1 MSLFRA
7 AFLPAFALVFLVFN
21 VMAQK
26 PRGKQADPN
35 GAKNKWIDS
44 VYNALTPEE
53 RIGQMFIVQAY
64 SGGKNYNEEQVA
76 KLISAHQVGGIIFS
90 QGGPVRQADMTNRL
104 QHLAQTPLFISM
116 DAEWGLGMRL
126 DSVKPLPRQMMIGAT
141 RDTAIA
147 YRIGATIAA
156 QCKRLSVNIDFAPDV
171 DVNNNAL
178 NPVINSRSFGEDKTW
193 VAKLGLAF
201 MHALQYNGVIACAKH
216 FPGHGDTNVDSH
228 NDLPVIPRSLAQLD
242 SLELYPFKQLIAGG
256 VKSIMIAHL
265 DIPALD
271 TASHVSAT
279 LSKNAVN
286 QLLRNKLGFNGIII
300 TDALNMQAVTKY
312 FPNGEAELRAF
323 MAGNDILLMSQDVPV
338 AITRIKNAI
347 DSNLVPANQLE
358 QSVKRILAAKY
369 DAGLTTWKDI
379 NTKNLTNDLNQNVDA
394 LRNQV
399 AKAAVTLVKD
409 DNQVMRK
416 INENMRI
423 GYVGINAT
431 GSTPL
436 YEALDDKFNNITP
449 QWLVKNSTLDSAQKV
464 LESLAKYDAVIVA
477 VHNLN
482 FTPGNNYGL
491 SNECVAFLQY
501 AGCRNNVMVV
511 LMGNAYAMQYFCGSN
526 SVMVGYEDDTITERT
541 VADILLKKIKP
552 KGKLPV
558 TACING
564 KSVCP
569 LPSRLPEMANTPV
582 YDLRK
587 TLYPKEAGVIDQ
599 KSLDRLDMFIARDIA
614 DGVFPGCRVLAAK
627 DGKVFYDKAFGYMK
641 YDKEQRVDTNTLYD
655 MASCTKILSTTLCV
669 MRLYDQGKIDLDK
682 TLGDYLPKA
691 KGTNKAGLK
700 VRDVLLHQAGL
711 KGWIPFYKEVDDDE
725 GKLKPA
731 LFRTTPQEGFKIPVA
746 RNVYLRNDYID
757 TMWNKVYASNL
768 DNAGKFLYSDLDFY
782 LMMALVQ
789 QVTGKPI
796 DKYVEE
802 EFYKPMGLKRITYN
816 PRNKFDT
823 TQIAPTELELSFRT
837 QVLLGYVHDQGAAL
851 LGGVGGHAGIFATA
865 HDVAA
870 IFQMLLNKGSYGG
883 KRYFKASTVDLF
895 TAYSSKISHRGI
907 AFDKPATDIDDG
919 GPAGDRVSGYAFGH
933 QGFTGTCVWADP
945 ATGIVFVFL
954 SNRVYPSGNNGKI
967 NKLNV
972 RTTAQDYIYESL
984 GVPVNHDRMNVYKA
998 QMGIVK

>member
-409 DNQVMRK
+409 DNQVMRRS
-416 INENMRI
+416 MRI
-423 GYVGINAT
+423 CV
-431 GSTPL
+431 
-436 YEALDDKFNNITP
+436 
-449 QWLVKNSTLDSAQKV
+449 LV
-464 LESLAKYDAVIVA
+464 
-477 VHNLN
+477 
-482 FTPGNNYGL
+482 
-491 SNECVAFLQY
+491 
-501 AGCRNNVMVV
+501 M
-511 LMGNAYAMQYFCGSN
+511 
-526 SVMVGYEDDTITERT
+526 
-541 VADILLKKIKP
+541 
-552 KGKLPV
+552 
-558 TACING
+558 
-564 KSVCP
+564 
-569 LPSRLPEMANTPV
+569 
-582 YDLRK
+582 
-587 TLYPKEAGVIDQ
+587 
-599 KSLDRLDMFIARDIA
+599 
-614 DGVFPGCRVLAAK
+614 
-627 DGKVFYDKAFGYMK
+627 
-641 YDKEQRVDTNTLYD
+641 
-655 MASCTKILSTTLCV
+655 
-669 MRLYDQGKIDLDK
+669 
-682 TLGDYLPKA
+682 
-691 KGTNKAGLK
+691 
-700 VRDVLLHQAGL
+700 
-711 KGWIPFYKEVDDDE
+711 
-725 GKLKPA
+725 
-731 LFRTTPQEGFKIPVA
+731 
-746 RNVYLRNDYID
+746 
-757 TMWNKVYASNL
+757 
-768 DNAGKFLYSDLDFY
+768 
-782 LMMALVQ
+782 
-789 QVTGKPI
+789 
-796 DKYVEE
+796 
-802 EFYKPMGLKRITYN
+802 
-816 PRNKFDT
+816 
-823 TQIAPTELELSFRT
+823 
-837 QVLLGYVHDQGAAL
+837 
-851 LGGVGGHAGIFATA
+851 
-865 HDVAA
+865 
-870 IFQMLLNKGSYGG
+870 
-883 KRYFKASTVDLF
+883 
-895 TAYSSKISHRGI
+895 
-907 AFDKPATDIDDG
+907 
-919 GPAGDRVSGYAFGH
+919 
-933 QGFTGTCVWADP
+933 
-945 ATGIVFVFL
+945 
-954 SNRVYPSGNNGKI
+954 
-967 NKLNV
+967 
-972 RTTAQDYIYESL
+972 
-984 GVPVNHDRMNVYKA
+984 
-998 QMGIVK
+998 